1 MRCAQR
7 GDTIIEMMLAF
18 AIFTLAAVGAMS
30 ILSSGVAITQRNLES
45 TLVRQQID
53 TQAEML
59 RYVHDTQ
66 NTAWASV
73 VNPAN
78 LTTSPASLDL
88 GGECPTVPTDSKLS
102 KGFFIQPTPGADPTT
117 TTFTRRSIDS
127 TVFRSP
133 TTYARIDYANAKSD
147 AVWVQAVKA
156 EEGAN
161 GITAYDFYIHACWGA
176 VGMGRPMT
184 MGTIVRLY
192 EK

>member
-73 VNPAN
+73 INPAN
-78 LTTSPASLDL
+78 LTTSPASL
-88 GGECPTVPTDSKLS
+88 GSWGRVSDSANRFKTIQ
-102 KGFFIQPTPGADPTT
+102 GFFY
-117 TTFTRRSIDS
+117 S
-127 TVFRSP
+127 
-133 TTYARIDYANAKSD
+133 ANA
-147 AVWVQAVKA
+147 W
-156 EEGAN
+156 
-161 GITAYDFYIHACWGA
+161 C
-176 VGMGRPMT
+176 
-184 MGTIVRLY
+184 
-192 EK
+192 